1 MTGEV
6 GHSESSLSPPSPDV
20 WPAARFLIIAVA
32 AGLLTAAVL
41 QADPLQSANDR
52 SRWATVW
59 SLAERGTYHIDEID
73 ARPAWQTIDKVR
85 HEGHFYST
93 KPPLLPTLVAG
104 VYWTTQRITGWN
116 LLDDTQASARTVLFI
131 VNVIPFVI
139 ALILLARWLDS
150 AAQTNTARLFVLTT
164 AAVGTLLTTFST
176 TFNNH
181 TVAALSTLFA
191 LYAAYRILAEGSTSA
206 RHFALAGFFAAFT
219 CTVELPAAL
228 FGLAMFFLLL
238 RTDVK
243 RTLTVFVP
251 AALVP
256 LVAFF
261 VTNYLAT
268 GGWKPF
274 YLYYGEKEYLFIH
287 EGIPSYW
294 MQPRGIDA
302 NRESPWM
309 YLLHCTL
316 GHHGVLSLS
325 PVFVVTVLA
334 WSRLSKYRGHALRP
348 FLQLGLALS
357 IVILGFY
364 LTRTQNYNYG
374 GQSAGL
380 RWMLWLI
387 PFWLLAMIPL
397 LDEWADCRKFRAA
410 SCLALGLSVFSVW
423 SSIDAAWRHPWL
435 YNRMTEWGWID
446 YDKRETPDP
455 FDPPLTTWFR
465 SLPKAGANA
474 WVEFAEY
481 DETGQ
486 AGRLRLVDGG
496 NEEVDGKTV
505 RKLLVEMRRSGSSEA
520 ATATYHI
527 DEAAFRS
534 GAAPEKFLVWP
545 DDRPNAAA
553 RQAART
559 FFRGLPWP
567 MTYRSGYVRYL
578 KTPLRTN
585 AFTCR
590 RAAATVNYRPTES
603 HPYHRYRSDLWLSND
618 VPFGVVRFETTVTES
633 DSGELVSKKRYTVV
647 ATGTDA
653 TKR

>member
-6 GHSESSLSPPSPDV
+6 EKSESEIFAPPDA
-20 WPAARFLIIAVA
+20 WPAARFLIMAVA
-32 AGLLTAAVL
+32 AGLLSAAVL
-41 QADPLQSANDR
+41 QADPLQGANDR
-52 SRWATVW
+52 SRWSTVW
-59 SLAERGTYHIDEID
+59 SLAERGVYHIDEID
-73 ARPAWQTIDKVR
+73 TRPEWRTIDKVR

-93 KPPLLPTLVAG
+93 KPPLFPTLVSG

-116 LLDDTQASARTVLFI
+116 LVDDTEAAARTVLFI
-131 VNVIPFVI
+131 VNVIPFVL
-139 ALILLARWLDS
+139 ALVLLSHWLDS
-150 AAQTNTARLFVLTT
+150 AARTNTARLFVLTT

-176 TFNNH
+176 TLNNH
-181 TVAALSTLFA
+181 TVGAISTLFA

-206 RHFALAGFFAAFT
+206 RHFVMAGFFAAFT

-238 RTDVK
+238 RADAK
-243 RTLTVFVP
+243 RTLSVFVP

-261 VTNYLAT
+261 ASNYLAT

-274 YLYYGEKEYLFIH
+274 YMYYGSEKYMFIH

-302 NRESPWM
+302 NRESPLM
-309 YLLHCTL
+309 YFLHCTV

-325 PVFVVTVLA
+325 PVFVVTVIA
-334 WSRLSKYRGHALRP
+334 WSRLGKYRDHALRP
-348 FLQLGLALS
+348 FLVLGLALS
-357 IVILGFY
+357 VAILGFY

-380 RWMLWLI
+380 RWMLWLV

-397 LDEWADCRKFRAA
+397 FDEWAECRKFRAA
-410 SCLALGLSVFSVW
+410 SCLALGLSVFSAW
-423 SSIDAAWRHPWL
+423 SSIDAAWRQPWL

-446 YDKRETPDP
+446 YDTLETPEP

-465 SLPKAGANA
+465 SIPKSGEHA

-481 DETGQ
+481 DETGE
-486 AGRLRLVDGG
+486 AGRLRLVDAGT
-496 NEEVDGKTV
+496 EEVDGKTV
-505 RKLLVEMRRSGSSEA
+505 RTLRVERRRSGSSGV
-520 ATATYHI
+520 ATATYYV
-527 DEAAFRS
+527 DEAAFRR
-534 GAAPEKFLVWP
+534 GTAPEKFLVWP
-545 DDRPNAAA
+545 ESGSNTAVK
-553 RQAART
+553 QAART

-567 MTYRSGYVRYL
+567 VSYRAGYVRYL

-590 RAAATVNYRPTES
+590 RAAATVNYRPTNS
-603 HPYHRYRSDLWLSND
+603 HPYRRYRSDLWLNED
-618 VPFGVVRFETTVTES
+618 VPFGVIRFETMVTNS
-633 DSGELVSKKRYTVV
+633 DTGELVSKKRYTVV
-647 ATGTDA
+647 ATGTNSR
-653 TKR
+653 KE